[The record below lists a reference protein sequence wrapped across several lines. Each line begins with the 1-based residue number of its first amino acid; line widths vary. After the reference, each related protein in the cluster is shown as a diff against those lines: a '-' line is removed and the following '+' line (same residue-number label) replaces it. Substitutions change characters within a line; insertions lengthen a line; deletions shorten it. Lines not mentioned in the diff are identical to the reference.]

1 MKAVLLAAGVGE
13 RLRPFTDHHPKCL
26 AEVGGRSLLDR
37 HLDILAEAPAVDGVT
52 LVVGYLDDQIRHAV
66 RAWQDAW
73 PAAAAALPVTF
84 YDNEAFRLGSILS
97 LYAAREVLLDDDAIV
112 MDADVLY
119 HPEVMRRLVDSPHAN
134 CFLIDA
140 DADESGEEMMVCIR
154 GGRALHIGRSHHA
167 STKDPSWEL
176 KGEGVGFFRLERA
189 VAPRLITIIEGLLA
203 QGRERA
209 EYEEALAVLMGEV
222 FCGFEHI
229 GDLPWTE
236 IDFPDDLERA
246 AREVLPALA

>member
-26 AEVGGRSLLDR
+26 AEIGGRTLLDR
-37 HLDILAEAPAVDGVT
+37 HLDILAANPGIDGVT
-52 LVVGYLDDQIRHAV
+52 LVVGYLHDQIRSAV
-66 RAWQDAW
+66 AGWQDRRPDGAT
-73 PAAAAALPVTF
+73 PLPVTF
-84 YDNEAFRLGSILS
+84 FMNDAYRLGSILS
-97 LYAAREVLLDDDAIV
+97 LYAAREVLAGDDAIV

-119 HPEVMRRLVDSPHAN
+119 HADVMRRLVDSPHAN

-154 GGRALHIGRSHHA
+154 GGRALHIARSSHP
-167 STKDPSWEL
+167 STQDPSWEL
-176 KGEGVGFFRLERA
+176 KGEGVGFFRLERG
-189 VAPRLITIIEGLLA
+189 VAPRLIAIIEALLDK
-203 QGRERA
+203 GRERA

-222 FCGFEHI
+222 HCGFEHI

-236 IDFPDDLERA
+236 IDFPEDLERA
-246 AREVLPALA
+246 ARDVLPALA